1 MRILYLAGKC
11 ETYIQL
17 NCIKCTRAWKFIYL
31 NRQVALW
38 HKHTLRKLINFVQL
52 CFHSHW
58 CLSLQRAN
66 ESKTCVNCFLK
77 DLGTHI
83 SEEKVKFKENRGCR
97 DGAVVRALARAL
109 ASHQCGPG
117 SIPRTGV
124 KCGLSLLVLFS
135 ATRGFLREL
144 RFPLSS
150 KDHHLTWF
158 VLIVNLSLQCPQ
170 LVLQR

>member
-31 NRQVALW
+31 NRQVGLW

-52 CFHSHW
+52 CFQSHW

-77 DLGTHI
+77 DLRTHI
-83 SEEKVKFKENRGCR
+83 SEEKVKFKENKV
-97 DGAVVRALARAL
+97 AEMAQWWEHSPPTNVVR
-109 ASHQCGPG
+109 
-117 SIPRTGV
+117 V
-124 KCGLSLLVLFS
+124 
-135 ATRGFLREL
+135 
-144 RFPLSS
+144 RFPDPASYVGWVCWFSS
-150 KDHHLTWF
+150 LHWEVSPILKNHHSTWF
-158 VLIVNLSLQCPQ
+158 LLIVNLSLQCPQ
-170 LVLQR
+170 

>member
-1 MRILYLAGKC
+1 MRIFYLAGKC

-31 NRQVALW
+31 NHQVGLW
-38 HKHTLRKLINFVQL
+38 HKHTLRKLLNFVRP

-77 DLGTHI
+77 DLRTRI
-83 SEEKVKFKENRGCR
+83 SEEKVKFKENEGCR
-97 DGAVVRALARAL
+97 DGAVVREL
-109 ASHQCGPG
+109 ASHKCGPG
-117 SIPRTGV
+117 SIPRSGV

-158 VLIVNLSLQCPQ
+158 VFIVNLSLQYSQ